1 MYMASFQNNTN
12 STYNFLA
19 IDFDNNTISG
29 SIGSPAMD
37 EELAKEFLSKKY
49 KKFKILSDQ
58 EFDALDQEFINAYDI
73 GKSNLRINISKAKEI
88 KKENL
93 RNERIQK
100 LKELDLL
107 FMIALENGESTSDIV
122 SEKNRLRDIT
132 KLVDSAITLEDIKAI
147 QI

>member
-1 MYMASFQNNTN
+1 MYIASFQNNTN

-29 SIGSPAMD
+29 SIGSTAMD